1 MLFHV
6 HLTTVD
12 IMKIIKQGNDG
23 VPSLPIFYIMEG
35 NMKKQHYIT
44 YDERLK
50 LESYLRAGMKVA
62 WIAEQMKF
70 CKKTIYNEIKRGQ
83 YIHTTDLE
91 DQVRYSADV
100 AQKKTTYNQS
110 AKGRP
115 LKIGNNFKYAEY
127 LEELMLKKKF
137 SPAAALAEARK
148 KNFDISICVTTLYTY
163 IEKRVFATITK
174 KDLWE
179 KGLRKKRSYS
189 QVKRIAH
196 PLLPSINDRPQSAN
210 DRSELGHWEMDLI
223 ISAGNSRT
231 VLLTLTER
239 ASRKELIFK
248 LPNRKASTVR
258 GIFDKLEAT
267 DPQFRQKFKSITTDN
282 GVEFLQHDKLT
293 TSIFGGKRFDVF
305 YCHSYAAWEKGTNE
319 NHNKIIRRFFPKGTD
334 FRDISADKIKEVE
347 DWLNNYPRLTLNWLT
362 PNEQFNYFL
371 GTAS

>member
-1 MLFHV
+1 
-6 HLTTVD
+6 
-12 IMKIIKQGNDG
+12 
-23 VPSLPIFYIMEG
+23 
-35 NMKKQHYIT
+35 MKKQHYMT

-50 LESYLRAGMKVA
+50 LKSYLQAGMKVT
-62 WIAEQMKF
+62 WIAKTMGF
-70 CKKTIYNEIKRGQ
+70 CRQTIYNEIKRGE
-83 YIHTTDLE
+83 YKHTYRWWDET
-91 DQVRYSADV
+91 RYSADL
-100 AQKKTTYNQS
+100 AQKKATYNQS

-127 LEELMLKKKF
+127 LEELMLKKRF

-196 PLLPSINDRPQSAN
+196 PLLPSINNRPQSAN

-223 ISAGNSRT
+223 ISADNSRA

-248 LPNRKASTVR
+248 LPNRRSATVR
-258 GIFDKLEAT
+258 AIFDELEAT
-267 DPQFRQKFKSITTDN
+267 EPQFRQKFKSITTDN
-282 GVEFLQHDKLT
+282 GVEFLQYEKLT
-293 TSIFGGKRFDVF
+293 TSIYGGKRFEVY

-334 FRDISADKIKEVE
+334 FKDISADRIKEVE
-347 DWLNNYPRLTLNWLT
+347 EWMNNYPRLKLNWFT
-362 PNEQFNYFL
+362 PNELFNHL
-371 GTAS
+371 LSMGS